1 MHIAALVISL
11 ICAIFSLF
19 QGGIAMLLGGAGA
32 GVADFLGEE
41 STEMSLVA
49 GFGALIFLAAFLG
62 IIGGIFAA
70 LKKKAGW
77 ILLAIAAAVTLVAG
91 MGMQGGMGTGGN
103 DGFLYAIAYGLASFL
118 AFRSFKGSVATEAQ
132 SVVHPPLEVPISTAV
147 PPVLATAA
155 PSTEAHGTSMAQ
167 ASVWTCSSCMTENAP
182 ENRFCFS
189 CGQEKEKP
197 KPVCPHCGKEN
208 QPGMKFCPS
217 CGTALP
223 SQVDTQRFEIEPARK
238 QECFESRDDKPT
250 GAVLSF
256 PAKAKGFLFLAL
268 GVLVIMSP
276 VFYVYVRLG
285 LKSDVPTLANSVS
298 NEGDVLVG
306 KAPSPVSDA
315 QFLLLCQKGTPAE
328 IQAAIKA
335 GANVNA
341 YSEDEELNALMY
353 AAIGNPH
360 PETIRMLVN
369 AGADVNE
376 TFGSRSNSGMTALMY
391 AAEKN
396 PNPEILIELVK
407 AGADVDEKDLDGGTP
422 LKYATVNRNE
432 EVLKVLLKS
441 GAHVNDKDHYGETV
455 LHFASSNSSGWRKVN
470 PNSVR
475 ILLENGADVHI
486 RDEFG
491 RTPLFCVAGSYK
503 PNPKVVAMLLKA
515 GADVNAIRDNG
526 WTPLIAAVFEC
537 NDNTNLEVISL
548 LLKAGADV
556 NTIDNDGKRAIDFAR
571 EKKNLKGT
579 EVYRRLEAATA
590 KE

>member
-1 MHIAALVISL
+1 VHIAALVISL

-19 QGGIAMLLGGAGA
+19 QGGIAMIFGGAGA
-32 GVADFLGEE
+32 GLAEFVGEE

-49 GFGALIFLAAFLG
+49 GFGAFIFIAAFLG
-62 IIGGIFAA
+62 IIGGIFAS
-70 LKKKAGW
+70 LRKKAGW
-77 ILLAIAAAVTLVAG
+77 ILLAIATAITLLAG
-91 MGMQGGMGTGGN
+91 IGMYGGMGSGMN
-103 DGFLYAIAYGLASFL
+103 DGFLYAVGYGLASFL
-118 AFRSFKGSVATEAQ
+118 AFRSCKATVSAETQ
-132 SVVHPPLEVPISTAV
+132 PVPSPTIPLVGETGQPKI
-147 PPVLATAA
+147 
-155 PSTEAHGTSMAQ
+155 
-167 ASVWTCSSCMTENAP
+167 WTCNSCMTENAP

-189 CGQEKEKP
+189 CGREREKP
-197 KPVCPHCGKEN
+197 KPVCPQCGKEN
-208 QPGMKFCPS
+208 QLGMKFCPS

-306 KAPSPVSDA
+306 KATSPVSDA

-455 LHFASSNSSGWRKVN
+455 LHFASSNSSGWMKVN

-556 NTIDNDGKRAIDFAR
+556 NAIDNDGKRAIDFAR